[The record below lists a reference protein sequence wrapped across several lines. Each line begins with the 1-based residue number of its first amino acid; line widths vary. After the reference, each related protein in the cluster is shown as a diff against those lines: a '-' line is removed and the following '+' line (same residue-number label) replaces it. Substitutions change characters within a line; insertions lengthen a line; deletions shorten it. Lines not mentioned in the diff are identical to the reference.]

1 MAIALA
7 AVFWPPVAR
16 GDRAFAGIVW
26 LGLLAGLLLVPSIG
40 GVLNQLLGR
49 GPQTLLP
56 SVESAYPWLLA
67 LVATSVFAGLG
78 IARRILGETALRRS
92 RLVGGDGHRTRPDA
106 GRREPVRRGGDRQRR
121 RPARPAGAELAVRP
135 DGRRCPAAGLRRD
148 AADGDDRGARDAP
161 VRGRRW
167 PAGRIGRPDRRA
179 RRTGCP
185 LGGRC
190 RRERSPRPLR
200 DRPVRHA
207 GLGPG
212 AARGLDPG
220 RPGGRGRRARRR
232 PGGDHGPRSGDP
244 GDRRE
249 PRARIRGRRPRPALP
264 GGRRR
269 PDLPRR
275 RSPRRAGSSATIR
288 FGDGADS
295 STTGSS
301 PTGSSGG

>member
-92 RLVGGDGHRTRPDA
+92 RLVGGTAIGLGLTLAA
-106 GRREPVRRGGDRQRR
+106 GSLFAGAAIANDVALRDQPALSSRFGPTGGD
-121 RPARPAGAELAVRP
+121 VR
-135 DGRRCPAAGLRRD
+135 AAGLRRD

-207 GLGPG
+207 GLGPEPPEG
-212 AARGLDPG
+212 WTRADLAVAADALVDVQVATTALDP
-220 RPGGRGRRARRR
+220 R
-232 PGGDHGPRSGDP
+232 HP

-249 PRARIRGRRPRPALP
+249 PRARIRGGGAQPALP

-269 PDLPRR
+269 PDVPRR
-275 RSPRRAGSSATIR
+275 VSSGALAGRRRYPSSMAWTARLLGLRRRASWAG
-288 FGDGADS
+288 
-295 STTGSS
+295 
-301 PTGSSGG
+301 